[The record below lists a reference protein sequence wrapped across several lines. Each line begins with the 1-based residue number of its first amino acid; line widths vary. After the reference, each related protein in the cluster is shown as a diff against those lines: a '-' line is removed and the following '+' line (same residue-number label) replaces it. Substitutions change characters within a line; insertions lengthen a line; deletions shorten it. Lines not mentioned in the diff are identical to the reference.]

1 MAKRGFIDVMKEAI
15 SEIAPGLKD
24 AVPEIGA
31 ELSRLGTQGTMELA
45 SALFGNG
52 AFVPYGP
59 GQYTATPEL
68 GKDNQEQEIQKAEPE
83 KEKEQEHDGRE
94 M

>member
-1 MAKRGFIDVMKEAI
+1 VSERSFFDVMKEAL
-15 SEIAPGLKD
+15 SEIAPGIQNI
-24 AVPEIGA
+24 VPEIGA

-59 GQYTATPEL
+59 GQYTPTPEI
-68 GKDNQEQEIQKAEPE
+68 GMGNQEQEVQNVEPLP
-83 KEKEQEHDGRE
+83 EQERGGRE
-94 M
+94 I